1 MGPALILAV
10 TAGVAI
16 ALQVVVNSIGLRDL
30 GLGALIGI
38 SGAATALAGFAWAL
52 FAARPEATG
61 RALLCALAS
70 GLLGAFILAS
80 IVLAANRGGLAQ
92 TLSLVIASQLVFGLT
107 IDRLGVFGP
116 IAQSVGFLKVAGVLL
131 ILVGDVLV
139 YLVRDGMET
148 WRHVRRVPGEV
159 VGGEGL
165 DREGEV
171 HDLYR
176 VAVGRGDVDQ
186 PAASEHVQAPPVLKL
201 VLGNVAPDLAHRRG
215 LLLERRQ
222 VELMIVV
229 AGVGEHGAVL
239 HAREVLRTQNL

>member
-92 TLSLVIASQLVFGLT
+92 TLSLVIASQLVIGLA

-116 IAQSVGFLKVAGVLL
+116 VAQSVGLLKVLGVQL
-131 ILVGDVLV
+131 ILTGGILV
-139 YLVRDGMET
+139 VRF
-148 WRHVRRVPGEV
+148 
-159 VGGEGL
+159 
-165 DREGEV
+165 
-171 HDLYR
+171 
-176 VAVGRGDVDQ
+176 
-186 PAASEHVQAPPVLKL
+186 
-201 VLGNVAPDLAHRRG
+201 
-215 LLLERRQ
+215 
-222 VELMIVV
+222 
-229 AGVGEHGAVL
+229 
-239 HAREVLRTQNL
+239 

>member
-92 TLSLVIASQLVFGLT
+92 TLSLVIASQLVIGLA

-116 IAQSVGFLKVAGVLL
+116 VAQSVGLLKVLGVLL
-131 ILVGDVLV
+131 ILLGGILV
-139 YLVRDGMET
+139 VRF
-148 WRHVRRVPGEV
+148 
-159 VGGEGL
+159 
-165 DREGEV
+165 
-171 HDLYR
+171 
-176 VAVGRGDVDQ
+176 
-186 PAASEHVQAPPVLKL
+186 
-201 VLGNVAPDLAHRRG
+201 
-215 LLLERRQ
+215 
-222 VELMIVV
+222 
-229 AGVGEHGAVL
+229 
-239 HAREVLRTQNL
+239 